1 MVRLSASSHNEYS
14 HFSLVNTL
22 VKPLE
27 TVLARRNE
35 DSNLRVSA
43 LSLLSM
49 ACQTCPVALSSQ
61 MSELIDW
68 VLNILEIEKTAEV
81 RRGNLLISATCNS

>member
-1 MVRLSASSHNEYS
+1 MFLFILHPLTNFF
-14 HFSLVNTL
+14 FSVIVNTL
-22 VKPLE
+22 IKPLE
-27 TVLARRNE
+27 TVLARRQE
-35 DSNLRVSA
+35 DNNLRVSA

-68 VLNILEIEKTAEV
+68 VLNILEIEKVAEI
-81 RRGNLLISATCNS
+81 RRGKKFKIF

>member
-1 MVRLSASSHNEYS
+1 M
-14 HFSLVNTL
+14 NTL

-81 RRGNLLISATCNS
+81 RRGIYEELSITCYNYLTYKFQLPQF